1 MKLPHEKDDVQL
13 IILSIVLGILLII
26 ILMYYTSSSD
36 IRLPIHESIKY
47 SHRIS
52 DINTSMYWINSTVR

>member
-1 MKLPHEKDDVQL
+1 MKLPHEKDDIQL

-26 ILMYYTSSSD
+26 ILMYYSSGTE

-47 SHRIS
+47 CHRTS
-52 DINTSMYWINSTVR
+52 DISTSMYWINSTVR